1 MNIRDHS
8 SHFSVFI
15 FTTNVDLGASTKVHL
30 SQAGYDGYFFQDLE
44 MVLQRLRENPPH
56 VLVFS
61 TASLS
66 GTLSEFVNEVQKIN
80 SEIKFVVISALAQF
94 STLAQYNTLGFEDVL
109 SEEAVALE
117 NRIVWSVDRVCE
129 KLYLTYQNEQLFEDL
144 QKEKSVLKQKE
155 DRIGTLAVDL
165 AENQKVAGIP
175 VSSRLADYRS
185 ADSKE
190 QIVQKFL
197 ELTSDFVCLFFKYLP
212 SVRSFIATHA
222 SGFPPAAIQ
231 GVGVQLDSF
240 EVKQLL
246 ELVSVGVLPAR
257 FSDMLTEAFQFNPP
271 KVIPLYSHNLL
282 DGVFVYSGRLAD
294 SQQVR
299 FTEEFSLFSLS
310 YTNFVLEKRVD
321 SLEVQDFV
329 TELFNRN
336 YYLKALE
343 EELQRARRQKQPVS
357 VVKIAIDNF
366 YELESSLGELTR
378 DELLK
383 STATI
388 ALKTSRSNDLTCRT
402 GANEIALL
410 LPNCSKKG
418 AALRAERLRRIIE
431 GASFLDKGMRLTV
444 SMGVS
449 EFPSL
454 CDSTRS
460 LDETASKALQYISEK
475 GGNKIC
481 LYKAHEAHKPEFEIP
496 AE

>member
-1 MNIRDHS
+1 M
-8 SHFSVFI
+8 
-15 FTTNVDLGASTKVHL
+15 DLGASTKVHL
-30 SQAGYDGYFFQDLE
+30 SQAGYDAYFFQDLE
-44 MVLQRLRENPPH
+44 TVLQRLQQNPPH

-80 SEIKFVVISALAQF
+80 GEIKFVVISALAQF

-144 QKEKSVLKQKE
+144 QKEQKKVQE
-155 DRIGTLAVDL
+155 NSTKIQKLSLDL
-165 AENQKVAGIP
+165 DEKKKISGIP
-175 VSSRLADYRS
+175 VSSRLAEYRS
-185 ADSKE
+185 AQSKE
-190 QIVQKFL
+190 EMAQKFL
-197 ELTSDFVCLFFKYLP
+197 DLTSDFICLFFKYLP

-222 SGFPPAAIQ
+222 SGFPPQAIQ

-257 FSDMLTEAFQFNPP
+257 FNEMLSEAFQFTPP
-271 KVIPLYSHNLL
+271 KAVPLYSHNQL
-282 DGVFVYSGRLAD
+282 DGVFVYSGSLAD
-294 SQQVR
+294 SQQMR
-299 FTEEFSLFSLS
+299 FTEEFSLFSLC

-343 EELQRARRQKQPVS
+343 EEFHRSRRQKVPVS
-357 VVKIAIDNF
+357 VVKIAIDNY
-366 YELESSLGELTR
+366 YELESSLGELAR

-388 ALKTSRSNDLTCRT
+388 ALKTSRTNDLTCRT

-431 GASFLDKGMRLTV
+431 GASFLDKGMHLTV

-454 CDSTRS
+454 CDSPRE
-460 LDETASKALQYISEK
+460 LDETASKALHYIAEK

-481 LYKAHEAHKPEFEIP
+481 LFKALENHKPEFEIP